1 VSSLKNS
8 QRPHPD
14 SPDLRI
20 LKIGPKEQPFG
31 SGYNTSIRRWA
42 MRPTE
47 LVSASRVAILE
58 QLSASIGEINQ
69 PTSALVLN
77 TEAARQLLLAQ
88 PTNTGA
94 VRRLPACVV
103 KDGLRTGDIV
113 RRTRAL
119 IEKAPPVSETQCPVN
134 VDIVL

>member
-8 QRPHPD
+8 QRPHDD

-69 PTSALVLN
+69 PISALVLN
-77 TEAARQLLLAQ
+77 AEAALQLLLAQ
-88 PTNTGA
+88 PTNTRA
-94 VRRLPACVV
+94 VRRLLACIV
-103 KDGLRTGDIV
+103 KDGLRDRGHRSPHPCADREGAAG
-113 RRTRAL
+113 RRGL
-119 IEKAPPVSETQCPVN
+119 PPFGG
-134 VDIVL
+134 

>member
-8 QRPHPD
+8 QRPHAD

-31 SGYNTSIRRWA
+31 SGYDTSIRRWA

-58 QLSASIGEINQ
+58 NA
-69 PTSALVLN
+69 
-77 TEAARQLLLAQ
+77 EAARQLLLGQ

-94 VRRLPACVV
+94 VRRLLACIV

-119 IEKAPPVSETQCPVN
+119 IEKAQLGPGSSVFGIRRNISVILIELNDDEFVKP
-134 VDIVL
+134 IG

>member
-1 VSSLKNS
+1 MSSLKNS
-8 QRPHPD
+8 QRPHAD

-58 QLSASIGEINQ
+58 NA
-69 PTSALVLN
+69 
-77 TEAARQLLLAQ
+77 EAARQLLLGR

-94 VRRLPACVV
+94 VRRLLACIV

-119 IEKAPPVSETQCPVN
+119 IEKAQLGQGSSAFGIKQNISVILIELNDDEYVKP
-134 VDIVL
+134 IG